1 MVQCISQL
9 LIALIVV
16 ASTIRV
22 LPCAC
27 DAAAGTER
35 VAEEGTPSCCPSEE
49 DRPEEH
55 GSDDCPH
62 CLSGQCGTLADA
74 TGTTLE
80 QAVVAP
86 LATPPMLAPPIRV
99 VRTRP
104 PTAAA
109 PRVMR
114 EPPPPRPQPPA
125 ATDPPTL
132 QVFRC

>member
-16 ASTIRV
+16 ASTIHV

-27 DAAAGTER
+27 DAAAGAER
-35 VAEEGTPSCCPSEE
+35 VADQGTPSCCPSEE

-80 QAVVAP
+80 QAVAP
-86 LATPPMLAPPIRV
+86 LAPPPMLAPPIQI

-109 PRVMR
+109 PRVTR
-114 EPPPPRPQPPA
+114 EPPPAQPQPPA